1 MSEVILGI
9 DVGKHQLHIALL
21 RPERKPKLKAIANS
35 ADGHQALLSWLK
47 QQGCEGV
54 HACLE
59 STSTYGEA
67 VAEVLYQAGHQV
79 SIVNPAR

>member
-1 MSEVILGI
+1 MAEQILGI
-9 DVGKHQLHIALL
+9 DVGKQQLHVALL
-21 RPERKPKLKAIANS
+21 RPERKPKLKVVANS

-47 QQGCEGV
+47 HQGCEWG

-67 VAEVLYQAGHQV
+67 VAG
-79 SIVNPAR
+79 